1 MALTQGI
8 ANQAKAD
15 FLAGVHLSTD
25 TYKIALMLSS
35 ATFGPTTPTYNS
47 TGEVAN
53 GNGYTTGGATL
64 SGFSA
69 TLVSTTG
76 VLDWTTDPTW
86 PAATITARGFVIYN
100 SSKSNKILYV
110 GDFGSDV
117 TSTADTFTVTFP
129 AADASNGLIRIA

>member
-15 FLAGVHLSTD
+15 FLGGVHLSTD
-25 TYKIALMLSS
+25 VYKIALMTSS
-35 ATFGPTTPTYNS
+35 ATFGPTTATYSS

-69 TLVSTTG
+69 TLSGTTG
-76 VLDWTTDPTW
+76 VLDFTTDPTW
-86 PAATITARGFVIYN
+86 PTSSITARGFVIYN

-117 TSTADTFTVTFP
+117 TSTNDTFTVTFP
-129 AADASNGLIRIA
+129 VADGTTGLIRVA